1 MNRNPFIVLVD
12 IDAPLAL
19 WEEGLV
25 AAARRHFPGVR
36 TVDAGSRVEW
46 NLHTGLTAAEKHAVT
61 EVMEM
66 PGFYRSLELR
76 AGDVA
81 PVLAAAARDAASWAG

>member
-1 MNRNPFIVLVD
+1 MPT
-12 IDAPLAL
+12 A
-19 WEEGLV
+19 
-25 AAARRHFPGVR
+25 
-36 TVDAGSRVEW
+36 DAGSRVEW